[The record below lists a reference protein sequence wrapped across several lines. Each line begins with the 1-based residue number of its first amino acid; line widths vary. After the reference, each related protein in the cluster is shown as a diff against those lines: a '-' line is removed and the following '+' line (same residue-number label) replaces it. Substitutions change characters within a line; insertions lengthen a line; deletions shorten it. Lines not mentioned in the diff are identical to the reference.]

1 MTVPFHRLLAFYSNK
16 SDRPN
21 TQTVR
26 LSDSL
31 RGNLALGLDFPAAL
45 AIALGR
51 HLVLRNT
58 SFLSLNV
65 HIPSVSTTK
74 TLLDGIP
81 IDEKKGYSRAEIV
94 GAARSNGNGV
104 LGQADAL
111 GMWALAAD
119 VRTGLVRGEDVV
131 AFQRGTLFEVIERRR
146 RGRSQV
152 LPFWRGG
159 PISVGGHSWF
169 VNKMF
174 GVDVY
179 QADYK
184 DD

>member
-1 MTVPFHRLLAFYSNK
+1 MELFHYHTSQTDTRTAAMIVPFHRLLAFYSNT

-58 SFLSLNV
+58 SFLSLNIHV
-65 HIPSVSTTK
+65 PSVSTTK

-81 IDEKKGYSRAEIV
+81 IDEKRGYSRADIV
-94 GAARSNGNGV
+94 GAARRNGNGV

-131 AFQRGTLFEVIERRR
+131 AFQRGTLFEGIERWR
-146 RGRSQV
+146 RGRGQV

-159 PISVGGHSWF
+159 PIS
-169 VNKMF
+169 
-174 GVDVY
+174 
-179 QADYK
+179 
-184 DD
+184 

>member
-1 MTVPFHRLLAFYSNK
+1 MTAPFHRLLAFYSNK

-58 SFLSLNV
+58 SFLSLNIHV
-65 HIPSVSTTK
+65 PSVSTTK

-81 IDEKKGYSRAEIV
+81 IDEKRGYSRADIV
-94 GAARSNGNGV
+94 GAARRNGNGI

-131 AFQRGTLFEVIERRR
+131 AFQRGTLFEGIERRR
-146 RGRSQV
+146 RGRRQV

-169 VNKMF
+169 VKKMF